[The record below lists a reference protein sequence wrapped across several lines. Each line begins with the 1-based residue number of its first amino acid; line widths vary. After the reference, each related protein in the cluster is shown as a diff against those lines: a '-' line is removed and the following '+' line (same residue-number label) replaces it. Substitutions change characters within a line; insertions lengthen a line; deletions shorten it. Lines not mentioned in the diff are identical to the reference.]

1 MVGSTV
7 NFITRCGGETKPTFP
22 QIDKDPLARHSNS
35 FNSVTYEILEACT
48 RFVVQELD
56 TRGKSR
62 VIVCAQE
69 IASEKE
75 EEIADVY
82 SDLKIGQ
89 NLVSLVVTLKDC
101 IPTREVAMNFSH
113 CEAVGIPKEQI
124 ASGRPKG

>member
-1 MVGSTV
+1 M
-7 NFITRCGGETKPTFP
+7 
-22 QIDKDPLARHSNS
+22 
-35 FNSVTYEILEACT
+35 
-48 RFVVQELD
+48 
-56 TRGKSR
+56 
-62 VIVCAQE
+62 CAQE